1 MFAPLATKMSLN
13 SSTRLPPLPGVLVT
27 ITLFMGTALPATGN
41 PDPRAGADA
50 ESPSSARTLADSSA
64 PSQLIQPEDLAR
76 LLADTT
82 TRRPAVLHVGFKVLF
97 RSGHIPGSRYI
108 GPASTPDGL
117 AALKQV
123 LREIPRQQA
132 VVLYC
137 GCCPWTDCP
146 NVRPAFQAAR
156 EMGLKNVRLLYL
168 PENLQHDWIDKGLPI
183 SKGDQ

>member
-1 MFAPLATKMSLN
+1 MSAPLAV
-13 SSTRLPPLPGVLVT
+13 G
-27 ITLFMGTALPATGN
+27 
-41 PDPRAGADA
+41 DPSPQVGAEA
-50 ESPSSARTLADSSA
+50 SFPSSARTPADPPA
-64 PSQLIQPEDLAR
+64 PSQIIQPEDLAR
-76 LLADTT
+76 LLADTRT
-82 TRRPAVLHVGFKVLF
+82 PRPAVLHVGFKVLF
-97 RSGHIPGSRYI
+97 QGGHIPGSRHI

-123 LREIPRQQA
+123 LREIRPQQV

-146 NVRPAFQAAR
+146 NVRPAIRAAD

-168 PENLQHDWIDKGLPI
+168 AQNLQHDWIDKGLPI

>member
-1 MFAPLATKMSLN
+1 VSLN
-13 SSTRLPPLPGVLVT
+13 SSTRLQPRPGGLVVT
-27 ITLFMGTALPATGN
+27 IALIAMSVPLAVG
-41 PDPRAGADA
+41 DPSPQVGAEA
-50 ESPSSARTLADSSA
+50 SFPSSARTPADPPA

-76 LLADTT
+76 LLADTST
-82 TRRPAVLHVGFKVLF
+82 PRPAVLHVGFKVLF
-97 RSGHIPGSRYI
+97 QGGHIPGSRHI

-123 LREIPRQQA
+123 LREIRPQQV

-146 NVRPAFQAAR
+146 NVRPAIRAAD

-168 PENLQHDWIDKGLPI
+168 ATHLQHDWIDKGLPI